1 MVALSFPVNPV
12 ASLFPYP
19 VGLRDSLTTRSV
31 GVGGDRLH
39 GATGVRLFLAQRLGP
54 TDPDTRMSWS
64 SRRRCRPR
72 STPTRSGPADRPY
85 SSGSISQRPWPGR
98 TCGATRSG
106 RTSPHSYPGWGPSR
120 RRRCV
125 RRARVVT
132 RGWVCLLPTSPAAD
146 VRRHG
151 ASQAVPSMGRSGS
164 ILMAMILLVG
174 VPGFR
179 TPRRRVRRVELR
191 GPHHCTAALI
201 GGQTGLVADADP
213 RT

>member
-39 GATGVRLFLAQRLGP
+39 GATGVRLFLAQHLGP
-54 TDPDTRMSWS
+54 TDPDARMSWS

-106 RTSPHSYPGWGPSR
+106 RTSPHSYPGLGSLSSSPMRSPR
-120 RRRCV
+120 EGSDPPTITAAGSVCCQ
-125 RRARVVT
+125 RARQLT
-132 RGWVCLLPTSPAAD
+132 YAG
-146 VRRHG
+146 
-151 ASQAVPSMGRSGS
+151 MGRH
-164 ILMAMILLVG
+164 
-174 VPGFR
+174 R
-179 TPRRRVRRVELR
+179 QDRRWAAR
-191 GPHHCTAALI
+191 GPYSW
-201 GGQTGLVADADP
+201 
-213 RT
+213 R